1 MIGRALAVGKR
12 AILSLP
18 CGLGVLALPLLV
30 EVRVEGPR
38 PPGPC
43 VLAVTHSGGPDP
55 LYVARAVGSW
65 RTPALFSIDPRYPFL
80 RPFYRALWR
89 FEIREGEKEFNRRT
103 LRAAVEHLQKG
114 GQIMVFA
121 DGPDFRRGTLKP
133 GAAVLARRAG
143 VPVVPIGL
151 ENAHILPP
159 QGEELA
165 LGPLFFHVVRS
176 LRRKGWICVHF
187 GAAVFP
193 DPSLPE
199 RADVDRMM
207 RLLERSFDRYHRRFV
222 GLPGPV
228 WPSTQREGG

>member
-38 PPGPC
+38 PHGPC

-133 GAAVLARRAG
+133 GAAVLAPASSANRPALVMWSAWAWVSSIHAIARSCSRA
-143 VPVVPIGL
+143 VARTRSAERV
-151 ENAHILPP
+151 EAF
-159 QGEELA
+159 
-165 LGPLFFHVVRS
+165 PLRWS
-176 LRRKGWICVHF
+176 
-187 GAAVFP
+187 
-193 DPSLPE
+193 
-199 RADVDRMM
+199 
-207 RLLERSFDRYHRRFV
+207 
-222 GLPGPV
+222 
-228 WPSTQREGG
+228 